1 MGSIKR
7 KELRNEGE
15 TLNVKIRISK
25 LCFWQTKKG
34 RRRDEGLKLN
44 SKNKNSSKWPPQK
57 RRNQSK
63 NKRLTCDLQRL
74 NGTC

>member
-34 RRRDEGLKLN
+34 RRRG
-44 SKNKNSSKWPPQK
+44 
-57 RRNQSK
+57 
-63 NKRLTCDLQRL
+63 
-74 NGTC
+74 